1 MGTDRVS
8 NLPKVIL
15 LVSDR
20 SGIWTQASQP
30 GSTAHTVAF
39 TAVLLPWQWVWEN
52 YHKMLWWDS
61 SFLLWVLG
69 CGYDRFLTLILDA
82 SDKISAEWF
91 SRVKTIRLHVLSSP
105 CSFGNCV
112 IQKVFFKKE
121 AAVTLEIQLLFSVLR
136 CPLFCW
142 PQAKKGRRQCYI
154 LYLDDPSSCLMLKCL
169 PDRVKNACWGPHV
182 VTHISPGGTS
192 NRGVKVV

>member
-15 LVSDR
+15 LISDR

-39 TAVLLPWQWVWEN
+39 SAVLLPWQWVSEN

-61 SFLLWVLG
+61 PFLLWVLG

-82 SDKISAEWF
+82 TDKIRSAEWF
-91 SRVKTIRLHVLSSP
+91 SWVKSIRLHVLSSP

-121 AAVTLEIQLLFSVLR
+121 AAVTLEIQLLFSVLH

-142 PQAKKGRRQCYI
+142 PQAKKGRRHCYI
-154 LYLDDPSSCLMLKCL
+154 LYLYEPSSCLMLKCL
-169 PDRVKNACWGPHV
+169 PDPCQKCLLGASCGHPHL
-182 VTHISPGGTS
+182 P
-192 NRGVKVV
+192 RGDLK